1 MYRRTRTLRGTR
13 VSEQA
18 RPQAGYPRSTR
29 RRVSVGGVQAEAVA
43 IRLNDS
49 DFVHDPAMVLTD
61 EQLAE
66 PHASTVFVS

>member
-1 MYRRTRTLRGTR
+1 MSRRTRTLCGTR

-18 RPQAGYPRSTR
+18 RPQAGYPRGTR
-29 RRVSVGGVQAEAVA
+29 RRVGVQAEAVA
-43 IRLNDS
+43 IMLNDS